1 MNIKSLGILGLG
13 SRSTLF
19 YIRELNRLYH
29 EKKAGYS
36 TCTFKLWNVNFDPIN
51 KLLPQSSKK
60 LEVLILNCIVELQ
73 QMKIDALLIPNI
85 TLHETVDALDLK
97 INIIHP
103 VVLVIAELK
112 KQGIEKVV
120 LFGSLHSMETDY
132 IKGNFKKEGIE
143 VLLPSKE
150 DRILI
155 DTVRKNIY
163 AETETP
169 ELLKQYNNTVVK
181 YTEFYPVVL
190 ACTELSIAWNDTNGN
205 VYDMALTQIRIVID
219 NMD

>member
-36 TCTFKLWNVNFDPIN
+36 TCPFKLWNVNFDPIN

-60 LEVLILNCIVELQ
+60 LEVLIINCIVELQ

-163 AETETP
+163 AETETL

-190 ACTELSIAWNDTNGN
+190 ACTELSIAWNDASGN
-205 VYDMALTQIRIVID
+205 VYDMARIQIRIVID